1 MQDSFIEFGYS
12 QEADYYC
19 LDDHDTCEEI
29 PDEFKNSSKKVG
41 DFKPFDFTG
50 FWKCQFVL
58 ICNSLPNSIPVKK

>member
-29 PDEFKNSSKKVG
+29 TDEFKNSSKKVG
-41 DFKPFDFTG
+41 DFKPFDFTE
-50 FWKCQFVL
+50 F
-58 ICNSLPNSIPVKK
+58 